1 MFQKNNMKRGIIGDN
16 KAQVLSLD
24 VLLALIIVTITIGM
38 SANAMDITSF
48 KIADYSAGK
57 SLDRITTDAA
67 EILISTP
74 GSPDWEKTN
83 NSLLVNPGLAIDNN
97 EGKASI
103 NVLSIKKISQLRIRY
118 LELMNSRMVPNGGSS
133 SLIIYPSN
141 PSLEIL
147 EVHDEI
153 PPTNASEVAVANR
166 TVLVDF
172 SMDFK
177 ILVNLN
183 PYHNSSLQNSSE
195 RYQLICPHY
204 NVTGIKTHE
213 KPNFNTK
220 KPGWTCSNFKV
231 SQQDLNS
238 TDFYILSDPS
248 CVEDASARWILDRS
262 ENISEQD
269 EKFTSNPRIINDRVS
284 KILGSD
290 SEAVLWIHIFTSG
303 DASKSFNVYLVGVP
317 RGTPSDE
324 VRVEYLN
331 PQSYFLVLKMW
342 V

>member
-1 MFQKNNMKRGIIGDN
+1 MFKKNILKKGIIRGQ
-16 KAQVLSLD
+16 KGQILSLD
-24 VLLALIIVTITIGM
+24 VLLALIIITVAIGM
-38 SANAMDITSF
+38 SINAMDIASF

-67 EILISTP
+67 EILINTP

-83 NSLLVNPGLAIDNN
+83 NSLLVTPGLAMDNN
-97 EGKASI
+97 QGEASI
-103 NVLSIKKISQLRIRY
+103 NVLSIKKISQLKIRY
-118 LELMNSRMVPNGGSS
+118 LELMNSRIVPSGGSS

-141 PSLEIL
+141 PSLKIL
-147 EVHDEI
+147 EVHNEI
-153 PPTNASEVAVANR
+153 PPSNTSQVAVANR

-183 PYHNSSLQNSSE
+183 PYHNSSLHNASENS
-195 RYQLICPHY
+195 QLICPHF
-204 NVTGIKTHE
+204 NLTGIKTHE
-213 KPNFNTK
+213 KPNFNTR

-238 TDFYILSDPS
+238 TDYYLLTDPS
-248 CVEDASARWILDRS
+248 SVGDSSAWWILDRS
-262 ENISEQD
+262 ENISEED
-269 EKFTSNPRIINDRVS
+269 EKFASNPQMVNDKVS

-290 SEAVLWIHIFTSG
+290 SEAVLWFHVLTSG

-324 VRVEYLN
+324 VRIEYLN
-331 PQSYFLVLKMW
+331 PQSYFLELKIW
-342 V
+342 L